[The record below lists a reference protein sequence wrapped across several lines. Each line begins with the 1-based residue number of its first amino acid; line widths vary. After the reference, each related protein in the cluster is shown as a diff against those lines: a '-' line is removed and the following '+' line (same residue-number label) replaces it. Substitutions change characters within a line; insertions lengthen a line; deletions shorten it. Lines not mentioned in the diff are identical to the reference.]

1 MLEVE
6 TPKGNESKN
15 EISKETNI
23 GKSSMNE
30 KREFKI
36 NNKEDFEYVK
46 KILDEYELSRK
57 SLQEEVHNLVL
68 DNEDLKLKLKSSNDL
83 LNYWKEEY
91 EICNSSLELVTKE
104 LEQLKIH
111 DENMNTFNK
120 CLKTIECSNCGN
132 EWKNVTVENDEIM
145 NNERNLNNY
154 VDITNILVSSL
165 FISNADNNNDR
176 EIICN
181 GNSNVKNVIC
191 EKDQQ
196 IEKLKKENSEYLI
209 QIKSK
214 NTLIS
219 ELRDEICRLK
229 SRIVITENN
238 PTNLINITSDIESTF
253 PICSEDDKIVIKDF
267 GMNKKSR
274 KRKMELVSNIDS
286 NKHSSNS
293 YIDDVVEVTEK
304 EMRLV
309 QEYMSDDDDK
319 VNDKHSYRFDE
330 CVESINVY
338 NSIANKNTQF
348 FENNKRDNSGNDID
362 ATFEM
367 ELDVSKKVE
376 MDDEELGLENDWGE
390 DDLDEIWKENEQ
402 ATENIRRNNKYE
414 QLFENIINDHNTIE
428 YNKDT
433 NVDNN
438 DYGSKGIN
446 CDDERSNSVK
456 NVHDITYNDHNI
468 SSDGVKAIASLLDDF
483 VSHISGSLEE
493 EKDEEEKKDN
503 NIKSLFDSIND
514 RGSINYNKVTV
525 ENKVRG
531 LSGFTGLV
539 SNIRNFFNE
548 DVNQCKN
555 SDKCEKSMDL
565 NENDK
570 KSATLLES
578 EVDLDVKNRNNE
590 VNINLDENKMSDD
603 NENNINWEDDEWLD
617 SESITSVDYTKQTGE
632 TSEVCDGVSNNID
645 DKYINMEFNS
655 VGKFICGE
663 NDNIV
668 KLKPSLNSEWE
679 YDDFREL
686 DENNNIEK
694 DHCASENNKHNFHN
708 GSLDNYFGDPLKDEW
723 GFDDLNE
730 GFDEIEGNNKVETN
744 VEYINN
750 DLPIKCEL
758 DIKSDDLIDNLTN
771 LELDREKNDNKSN
784 KCELNKYK
792 EGYISNATESESE
805 LDIGEKSHEIESNI
819 LNSELILEPESD
831 GVISDIIVSELI
843 TDSDGCDKKDYSD
856 HYLVEDSQK
865 LYRFADKNNDENGNL
880 LKVEIGMSS
889 DIKDVDNDDIKSYF
903 EEKEGENIGSSGM
916 DFEPE
921 MNSDIEG
928 RECVLVRE
936 PESGFDIEKV
946 IHNERVG
953 FKFEIESSY
962 ENEENNIIKCEIKS
976 EYDFD
981 ENKKV
986 NLESKLESDSE
997 GIRDDNKNDLINKK
1011 ANSGS
1016 ELESDF
1022 EGIEKNNKKNIIYK
1036 ETKSESE
1043 LESDFEGIKDD
1054 NGNNITYKETKSE
1067 SELESD
1073 FEGIKDDNGNNITY
1087 KETKSES
1094 ELESDFEGIKD
1105 KNKSNTTN
1113 KEVELE
1119 SELESDFEERK
1130 CDNKINTTNKEANSE
1145 SELKSDS
1152 KGIVDDNRNDTTN
1165 KETKSKLESGSKEE
1179 REKNKEEKK
1188 LNLLSNIISEFEI
1201 GQKNG
1206 KNSCLIEVKSKIE
1219 SITESKDCIKVED
1232 ELKTEQELELKKE
1245 LKSDD
1250 SVEGSLLE
1258 ESNNDSSLESS
1269 LKDEWECNNW
1279 EENVKFEEVSNR
1291 NNKKTRDNNFDDNL
1305 TLKKEP
1311 NEIEDDILW
1320 ENDWDENYDDNDSG
1334 VKFNADN
1341 NNGNIL
1347 DKFNEETNN
1356 NNSNLNVFDTNIK
1369 IGSAMIDDNS
1379 NVDERI
1385 LNLSDDDA
1393 EKESVINWDDE
1404 WSIDQD
1410 ELSNNK
1416 YSQAKNDYECDINI
1430 KKSND
1435 NVNNKNNTLLNN
1447 LSCNLNKNV
1456 SSNVNNSTSIDGWD
1470 NDNDWNFDDLNN
1482 EKDNGVNESNKINRN
1497 EVDSRNN
1504 SVWEDIEWNSDDNDF

>member
-6 TPKGNESKN
+6 TPKGNE
-15 EISKETNI
+15 ISKETTI

-36 NNKEDFEYVK
+36 NNKGDFEYIK

-111 DENMNTFNK
+111 DENVNTFNK

-132 EWKNVTVENDEIM
+132 EWKNITVENDEII
-145 NNERNLNNY
+145 NNERNLSNY

-165 FISNADNNNDR
+165 FISNANNNNDR
-176 EIICN
+176 EITCN
-181 GNSNVKNVIC
+181 ANSSNLKNVIC

-196 IEKLKKENSEYLI
+196 IEKLKKENNEYLM

-238 PTNLINITSDIESTF
+238 PTNLINITSDIESAF
-253 PICSEDDKIVIKDF
+253 PIYSEDDKIVIKDF
-267 GMNKKSR
+267 GVNKKSR
-274 KRKMELVSNIDS
+274 KRKMELVSNIDN

-293 YIDDVVEVTEK
+293 YMDDVVEVMEK

-309 QEYMSDDDDK
+309 QEYMSDDNDK
-319 VNDKHSYRFDE
+319 VNDKHSYKFDE

-338 NSIANKNTQF
+338 DTIANKNTQF
-348 FENNKRDNSGNDID
+348 FKNNKCDNSGNDID
-362 ATFEM
+362 GTFDV
-367 ELDVSKKVE
+367 ELGVSKKVE
-376 MDDEELGLENDWGE
+376 MDDEELGFENDWGE
-390 DDLDEIWKENEQ
+390 DDLEEIWKENEQ
-402 ATENIRRNNKYE
+402 VTENIRRDNKYE

-428 YNKDT
+428 YNNDT

-438 DYGSKGIN
+438 DYGSKSIN

-456 NVHDITYNDHNI
+456 NVHDISYDDHNT
-468 SSDGVKAIASLLDDF
+468 SNDGVKAIASLLDDF

-514 RGSINYNKVTV
+514 RGSINYNRVTV
-525 ENKVRG
+525 DNKVRG

-548 DVNQCKN
+548 DVNQWKN
-555 SDKCEKSMDL
+555 SDKYEKSMDL
-565 NENDK
+565 NENSK
-570 KSATLLES
+570 ESAILLES

-590 VNINLDENKMSDD
+590 VNSNLDENKMSDD

-632 TSEVCDGVSNNID
+632 ISEVCDGVSNNID
-645 DKYINMEFNS
+645 DKHINVELNS
-655 VGKFICGE
+655 VGKFVCEE
-663 NDNIV
+663 NDDLV
-668 KLKPSLNSEWE
+668 ELKPSLNSELE

-686 DENNNIEK
+686 DEKNNIEK
-694 DHCASENNKHNFHN
+694 DYCSSTNNKHNFHN
-708 GSLDNYFGDPLKDEW
+708 SSLDNYFGDPLKDEW
-723 GFDDLNE
+723 GFDDFNE
-730 GFDEIEGNNKVETN
+730 GFDEIEKNNKVETN

-750 DLPIKCEL
+750 DLPIKYEL
-758 DIKSDDLIDNLTN
+758 DIKSDDLINNLTN

-792 EGYISNATESESE
+792 ESSISNATESESE

-843 TDSDGCDKKDYSD
+843 TDSDGSDKKDYSN
-856 HYLVEDSQK
+856 HNLVEDSQK
-865 LYRFADKNNDENGNL
+865 LYRFADKHNNENSNL
-880 LKVEIGMSS
+880 LEVEIGVGS
-889 DIKDVDNDDIKSYF
+889 DIKDVDNDDIESYF
-903 EEKEGENIGSSGM
+903 EEKEGENIGNSGM
-916 DFEPE
+916 DFELE

-936 PESGFDIEKV
+936 AGSGFDVEKV
-946 IHNERVG
+946 INNERVG

-962 ENEENNIIKCEIKS
+962 ENEEDNIIKCEIKS

-981 ENKKV
+981 KNKEDKKNDMTNKKV
-986 NLESKLESDSE
+986 NSESELESDSE
-997 GIRDDNKNDLINKK
+997 GIRDDNKNDLINKNAK
-1011 ANSGS
+1011 SGS
-1016 ELESDF
+1016 ELESDSK
-1022 EGIEKNNKKNIIYK
+1022 GIKDDNRNDKTNK

-1054 NGNNITYKETKSE
+1054 NRNNIIYKETKSGSELESDFEGIDKNNKNNIIYKETKSE

-1073 FEGIKDDNGNNITY
+1073 SKGIKDDNRNDKTN
-1087 KETKSES
+1087 KETKSGS
-1094 ELESDFEGIKD
+1094 ELESDSKGIGNDNRND
-1105 KNKSNTTN
+1105 KTN
-1113 KEVELE
+1113 KET
-1119 SELESDFEERK
+1119 K
-1130 CDNKINTTNKEANSE
+1130 SE

-1152 KGIVDDNRNDTTN
+1152 KGIKDDNRNDKTN
-1165 KETKSKLESGSKEE
+1165 KETKSKLESSSEEE
-1179 REKNKEEKK
+1179 RKKNKKEKK
-1188 LNLLSNIISEFEI
+1188 LNLSSNIIISEFEME
-1201 GQKNG
+1201 QKNG
-1206 KNSCLIEVKSKIE
+1206 KNSCLIEVKSKLE
-1219 SITESKDCIKVED
+1219 SNAESKDCIKVEYD
-1232 ELKTEQELELKKE
+1232 LKTEQESE
-1245 LKSDD
+1245 LKSDN
-1250 SVEGSLLE
+1250 SLEGSLLE
-1258 ESNNDSSLESS
+1258 ENNDSSLESL
-1269 LKDEWECNNW
+1269 LKDEWECNDW
-1279 EENVKFEEVSNR
+1279 EENIKFEEVENI
-1291 NNKKTRDNNFDDNL
+1291 NNNFDDNL

-1311 NEIEDDILW
+1311 NKIEDDILW
-1320 ENDWDENYDDNDSG
+1320 ENDWDENYDDDDSG
-1334 VKFNADN
+1334 VKFNVDI
-1341 NNGNIL
+1341 NNGNTL

-1356 NNSNLNVFDTNIK
+1356 NNSNLNVLDTNIK
-1369 IGSAMIDDNS
+1369 IDSAMIDDNS

-1385 LNLSDDDA
+1385 LNLSDDDV

-1410 ELSNNK
+1410 ELSNSK
-1416 YSQAKNDYECDINI
+1416 YSQAN
-1430 KKSND
+1430 ND
-1435 NVNNKNNTLLNN
+1435 NVNNKNNNLLNN

-1456 SSNVNNSTSIDGWD
+1456 SLNVNNSTSIDGWD

-1482 EKDNGVNESNKINRN
+1482 EKDNGVNELNKINRN
-1497 EVDSRNN
+1497 EVDNRNN